1 MAPAKRIVVV
11 GGGIAGLAC
20 CHNLKRMGCEALLL
34 DDAPRFGGVIE
45 TITHDGLLFEKGPQ
59 SFLATE
65 PVLKLI
71 REVGL
76 EPELL
81 TADPHAPRYV
91 LLRGKLVP
99 VPMAP
104 QALLTSSLLS
114 TRSKLR
120 LIREPLFR
128 FKPVSREES
137 VADFVRRKFGSE
149 ILDYLVA
156 PFISGIYAGDPEQL
170 SFPSAFPFAVQWE
183 EEYGSVLR
191 GAMKAPRGAKRP
203 SLSSFR
209 AGMGALPAAIAQS
222 LGSSA
227 IPGASVRSIGH
238 DENSPPSSFKVKF
251 ETSATAEEISVD
263 AVVLASPAYSSARLL
278 EPLCPAAATDLS
290 QIPYA
295 PIAVVAAAYFR
306 KQVEHPLSGFGFLI
320 PRKEGLRTLGT
331 VWNSS
336 LFPGRAPAGQVL
348 LTSFAGGATDL
359 SLIAE
364 PAEKI
369 GALVHRELSDLL
381 NISGP
386 PLAEHVVCYRRALP
400 QYNLGH
406 AERLTRIGAALS
418 SAPGIFLAGNYLEG
432 PSIGSC
438 VEQAARTGESVRAY
452 LAST

>member
-1 MAPAKRIVVV
+1 MAPAKRIAVV

-20 CHNLKRMGCEALLL
+20 CHALKRLDCGTFLL
-34 DDAPRFGGVIE
+34 DDAPHFGGVIE

-65 PVLKLI
+65 PALNLI

-81 TADPHAPRYV
+81 AADPHAPRYV
-91 LLRGKLVP
+91 LLRGKLVA

-128 FKPVSREES
+128 IKPIPREES

-156 PFISGIYAGDPEQL
+156 PFISGIYAGDPELL
-170 SFPSAFPFAVQWE
+170 SFPSAFPFAAQWE
-183 EEYGSVLR
+183 KEYGSVLR
-191 GAMKAPRGAKRP
+191 GAMKTPRGAKRP

-222 LGSSA
+222 LGGSA
-227 IPGASVRSIGH
+227 IPGASVQSIRR
-238 DENSPPSSFKVKF
+238 DADSPRPIFKVKF
-251 ETSATAEEISVD
+251 ERSTTADEVSVD
-263 AVVLASPAYSSARLL
+263 AVVLASPAYSSARLI
-278 EPLCPAAATDLS
+278 EPLCPTAATELS

-295 PIAVVAAAYFR
+295 PIAVIAAAYFR

-320 PRKEGLRTLGT
+320 PRTEGLRTLGT

-348 LTSFAGGATDL
+348 LTSFAGGATDI

-369 GALVHRELSDLL
+369 GALVHKELSDLL

-386 PLAEHVVCYRRALP
+386 PLAQHVFCYPRALP

-406 AERLTRIGAALS
+406 AERLARIRVALG

-438 VEQAARTGESVRAY
+438 VEQSARTAESVRSY
-452 LAST
+452 LAGT